1 MITSMKDKNMKDKN
15 MKDKINEVGGAG
27 GMAGSDFG
35 PSVDRDSLAYILS
48 HRKQTAFDKKRE
60 YEKQPAKALNKKL
73 YKDAAD
79 LLSLAESVQAA
90 IEKDDIK
97 LPDDY
102 NSALD
107 ELINAAEDF
116 VNSVEKHIK

>member
-1 MITSMKDKNMKDKN
+1 MKDKT
-15 MKDKINEVGGAG
+15 MKDKIDEVGGAG
-27 GMAGSDFG
+27 GMAGSDFR
-35 PSVDRDSLAYILS
+35 PSVDVNSLAYILS

-90 IEKDDIK
+90 IEKDNIK